1 MKLLEVGKR
10 IREMKQLRQKGR
22 VYTEGEQ
29 SGHSLVNKQEELGN
43 GIKSYEEEVGSV
55 HGGS

>member
-1 MKLLEVGKR
+1 MRKDQRDEATQA
-10 IREMKQLRQKGR
+10 EGR